1 MQRHA
6 SRTGKEV
13 KRGKRE
19 SSYSDRERSR
29 VIRFRADKRQSD
41 GKRSSASNCSMR
53 RCWQHVRLH
62 GWPGDMLVESS
73 VRLRLQLMTVC
84 SQQAAQGRTPRNEG
98 SLSPQTVANRFRV
111 KALWFR
117 VAYVPCR
124 NEARCRT
131 ISTPSRNL
139 FAARRRNELENNLPP
154 KAKMDLQK
162 EMLQLCDANNG
173 WTRDLLGRDRERL
186 KHELERAGP
195 DVALTLPL
203 LTTLHEAHEAMQAY
217 RRHLL
222 DTIERIKR
230 GAL

>member
-1 MQRHA
+1 AKAAIVSQV
-6 SRTGKEV
+6 GQFYV
-13 KRGKRE
+13 G
-19 SSYSDRERSR
+19 DRVS
-29 VIRFRADKRQSD
+29 FT
-41 GKRSSASNCSMR
+41 SA
-53 RCWQHVRLH
+53 L
-62 GWPGDMLVESS
+62 
-73 VRLRLQLMTVC
+73 T
-84 SQQAAQGRTPRNEG
+84 
-98 SLSPQTVANRFRV
+98 
-111 KALWFR
+111 
-117 VAYVPCR
+117 
-124 NEARCRT
+124 
-131 ISTPSRNL
+131 
-139 FAARRRNELENNLPP
+139 RRRNELENNLPP

-162 EMLQLCDANNG
+162 EMLRLCDANNG